1 MIPTGADFRSDT
13 LTLPT
18 DEMRRA
24 MAAAEVGDDVWGEDP
39 TVKRLEA
46 ETAALLGK
54 EAGLFMPSGTMANQV
69 AIHVH
74 CRPGDELVCESR
86 SHVYY
91 YEGGAIA
98 RLSGTQVR
106 TLDAPSGV
114 PEAAQV
120 TAAIRANDPHYPR
133 SRLLVVENTHNM
145 AGGRVVPVGRMDELA
160 AAARAGG
167 MAVHVDGARLCNAAI
182 ASGASPSRLVQGADT
197 VSLCLSKGLG
207 APVGSVLAGSA
218 AFLAEA
224 RRARKAFGGGMRQA
238 GVLAAAGMIALRDW
252 RELLPRDHARAQVL
266 ARGLAAIDG
275 IHVDV
280 AAVETNIVM
289 ADLRQ
294 GAPATLLAELA
305 RHGVKAA
312 AVGPMRVRFVTHR
325 DIDDEGVQ
333 SCIRAARAWA
343 AATIQQKNERT

>member
-1 MIPTGADFRSDT
+1 MIPSGADFRSDT

-46 ETAALLGK
+46 AAAELLGK

-86 SHVYY
+86 SHVYW

-106 TLDAPSGV
+106 TLDAPGGV
-114 PEAAQV
+114 PDPAQV
-120 TAAIRANDPHYPR
+120 TAAVRSDDPHYPR
-133 SRLLVVENTHNM
+133 SRLLVVENSHNM
-145 AGGRVVPVGRMDELA
+145 AGGRVVQPGRMDALA

-167 MAVHVDGARLCNAAI
+167 MAVHVDGARLCNAAV
-182 ASGASPSRLVQGADT
+182 ACGVEPARLVAAADS

-207 APVGSVLAGSA
+207 APVGSVLAGTR

-224 RRARKAFGGGMRQA
+224 RRARKAFGGGLRQA
-238 GVLAAAGMIALRDW
+238 GVLAAAGLLALRDW
-252 RELLPRDHARAQVL
+252 RTLLPRDHERAQVL
-266 ARGLAAIDG
+266 AQGIGGIDG
-275 IHVDV
+275 IRVDT

-289 ADLRQ
+289 ADLVR
-294 GAPATLLAELA
+294 GTPAGLVAELA

-312 AVGPMRVRFVTHR
+312 AVGPARVRFVTHR
-325 DIDDEGVQ
+325 DITDEGVQ
-333 SCIRAARAWA
+333 SCIRAARQWA
-343 AATIQQKNERT
+343 AATT